1 MNKEKLSLRNITG
14 RNGSKT
20 KPKKEESKPSRPKRE
35 KRSLPKIFQ
44 IKQDGVDTE
53 ALNIVIKLAMGI
65 LTVGLILVIG
75 FFLGQ
80 VLEPLGRLLVITV
93 PFIVAIVLAWVIQ
106 PVYIFLKDRI
116 SRDYVASAL
125 SALFVV
131 LIIFT
136 LVTGIALILG
146 TTVTNEVNLVIRD
159 NDLIVSCIQ
168 EEGPCNYLTNLLG
181 TPGQARINDVDAN
194 LVGILGIA
202 DSDLQSIITAIVLQ
216 LTNWLYY
223 LIIMVT
229 TIIYILPI
237 MPRVSNAIKG
247 SVPKKYR
254 ETFGDIYDI
263 GTHAFVGYMSG
274 SLKVSTIVGAV
285 VTTGTILIVVANNVL
300 PGNQISLFTMDGS
313 LTSIINVGL
322 FIVTIG
328 LFIGITNIIPFIGPF
343 IGGVP
348 VVSLLFFTE
357 DFTQWPYYTIIMA
370 VLILIIQ
377 QIDGNILKP
386 LILGSTAKINAVII
400 LFGLTVFGSL
410 FGIVGFLIATP
421 IMAMIRS
428 MVIYLD
434 ELYDLY

>member
-1 MNKEKLSLRNITG
+1 MNKEKLSLRNLTG
-14 RNGSKT
+14 RNGSKQ
-20 KPKKEESKPSRPKRE
+20 KKEDNKPPRPKRE

-44 IKQDGVDTE
+44 IKQDGVDAE

-65 LTVGLILVIG
+65 LTIGLILAIG

-80 VLEPLGRLLVITV
+80 VLEPLGTLFVITV

-106 PVYIFLKDRI
+106 PLYIFLKDRMG
-116 SRDYVASAL
+116 REYVASAF
-125 SALFVV
+125 SALVV
-131 LIIFT
+131 VIILFT
-136 LVTGIALILG
+136 LITGIALILG
-146 TTVTNEVNLVIRD
+146 TTITSEVDLVIRD
-159 NDLIVSCIQ
+159 NDLLITCIN
-168 EEGPCNYLTNLLG
+168 EEGPCNYLTTTLG
-181 TPGQARINDVDAN
+181 DPGQARIANVDQN
-194 LVGILGIA
+194 IVGILGIA
-202 DSDLQSIITAIVLQ
+202 DTDLNSIITAIVLQ

-237 MPRVSNAIKG
+237 MPRVSNAIKN

-274 SLKVSTIVGAV
+274 SLKVSAIVGSV
-285 VTTGTILIVVANNVL
+285 VTIGTILIVIANNVL
-300 PGNQISLFTMDGS
+300 PGNQVSLFALDGS
-313 LTSIINVGL
+313 ITSILNVGL
-322 FIVTIG
+322 FVITIG

-343 IGGVP
+343 IGGIP
-348 VVSLLFFTE
+348 VVSLMYFTE
-357 DFTQWPYYTIIMA
+357 DFVQLPYYTIIMM

-428 MVIYLD
+428 MVVYLD

>member
-1 MNKEKLSLRNITG
+1 MNREKLSLRNLTG
-14 RNGSKT
+14 RNGSKP
-20 KPKKEESKPSRPKRE
+20 KPKKDDNKPTRPKRE

-75 FFLGQ
+75 YFLGQ
-80 VLEPLGRLLVITV
+80 VLEPLGTLLVITV

-106 PVYIFLKDRI
+106 PLYIFLKDKMGRE
-116 SRDYVASAL
+116 YVASAI
-125 SALFVV
+125 SAIVVV
-131 LIIFT
+131 LIFFT
-136 LVTGIALILG
+136 LITGIALIVG
-146 TTVTNEVNLVIRD
+146 TTITSEVDLVIRD
-159 NDLIVSCIQ
+159 NDLLITCIH
-168 EEGPCNYLTNLLG
+168 EEGPCNYLTNALG
-181 TPGQARINDVDAN
+181 DPGQARIANVDEN
-194 LVGILGIA
+194 IVGILGIA
-202 DSDLQSIITAIVLQ
+202 NTDLNSIITAIVLQ
-216 LTNWLYY
+216 LTSWLYY
-223 LIIMVT
+223 LIIVVT

-274 SLKVSTIVGAV
+274 SLKVSAIVGSV
-285 VTTGTILIVVANNVL
+285 VTIGTILIVIANNVL
-300 PGNQISLFTMDGS
+300 PGNQVSLFALDGS
-313 LTSIINVGL
+313 ITSILNVGL
-322 FIVTIG
+322 FVITIG

-343 IGGVP
+343 IGGIP
-348 VVSLLFFTE
+348 VVSLMYFTE
-357 DFTQWPYYTIIMA
+357 DFVQLPYYTIIMM

-386 LILGSTAKINAVII
+386 LILGSTAKINAVTI

-428 MVIYLD
+428 MVVYLD

>member
-1 MNKEKLSLRNITG
+1 MNKEKLSLRNLTG
-14 RNGSKT
+14 RNGSKQ
-20 KPKKEESKPSRPKRE
+20 KKEDNKPPRPKRE

-44 IKQDGVDTE
+44 IKQDGVDAE

-65 LTVGLILVIG
+65 LTIGLILAIG

-80 VLEPLGRLLVITV
+80 VLEPLGTLLVITV

-106 PVYIFLKDRI
+106 PLYIFLKDRMG
-116 SRDYVASAL
+116 REYVASAF
-125 SALFVV
+125 SALVV
-131 LIIFT
+131 VIILFT
-136 LVTGIALILG
+136 LITGIALILG
-146 TTVTNEVNLVIRD
+146 TTITGEVNLVIRD
-159 NDLIVSCIQ
+159 NDLLITCIN
-168 EEGPCNYLTNLLG
+168 EEGPCNYLTTTLG
-181 TPGQARINDVDAN
+181 DPGQARIANVDQN
-194 LVGILGIA
+194 IVGILGIA
-202 DSDLQSIITAIVLQ
+202 DSDLNSIITAIVLQ

-237 MPRVSNAIKG
+237 MPRVSNAIKS

-274 SLKVSTIVGAV
+274 SLKVSAIVGSV
-285 VTTGTILIVVANNVL
+285 LTIGTILIVIANNVL
-300 PGNQISLFTMDGS
+300 PGNQVSLFALDGS
-313 LTSIINVGL
+313 ITSILNVGL
-322 FIVTIG
+322 FVITIG

-343 IGGVP
+343 IGGIP
-348 VVSLLFFTE
+348 VVSLMYFTE
-357 DFTQWPYYTIIMA
+357 DFVQLPYYTIIMM

-400 LFGLTVFGSL
+400 LFGLTLFGSL

-428 MVIYLD
+428 MVVYLD

>member
-1 MNKEKLSLRNITG
+1 MNKEKLSLRNLTG
-14 RNGSKT
+14 RNGSKQ
-20 KPKKEESKPSRPKRE
+20 KKEDNKPPRPKRE

-44 IKQDGVDTE
+44 IKQDGVDAE

-65 LTVGLILVIG
+65 LSIGLILALG
-75 FFLGQ
+75 FFLGLG
-80 VLEPLGRLLVITV
+80 LEPLGTLLVITV

-106 PVYIFLKDRI
+106 PLYIFLKDRMG
-116 SRDYVASAL
+116 REYVASTL

-131 LIIFT
+131 IILFT
-136 LVTGIALILG
+136 LITGIALILG
-146 TTVTNEVNLVIRD
+146 TTVTSEVDLVIRD
-159 NDLIVSCIQ
+159 NDLLITCIN
-168 EEGPCNYLTNLLG
+168 EEGPCNYLTTTLG
-181 TPGQARINDVDAN
+181 DPGQARIANVDQN
-194 LVGILGIA
+194 IVGILGIA
-202 DSDLQSIITAIVLQ
+202 DTDLNSIITAIVLQ

-274 SLKVSTIVGAV
+274 SLKVSAIVGSV
-285 VTTGTILIVVANNVL
+285 VTVGTILIVIANNVL
-300 PGNQISLFTMDGS
+300 PGNQVSLFALDGS
-313 LTSIINVGL
+313 ITSILNVGL
-322 FIVTIG
+322 FVITIG

-343 IGGVP
+343 IGGIP
-348 VVSLLFFTE
+348 VVSLMYFTE
-357 DFTQWPYYTIIMA
+357 DFVQLPYYTIIMM

-428 MVIYLD
+428 MVVYLD

>member
-1 MNKEKLSLRNITG
+1 MNKEKLSLRNLTG
-14 RNGSKT
+14 RNGSK
-20 KPKKEESKPSRPKRE
+20 PKKDDNKPTRPKRE

-75 FFLGQ
+75 YFLGQ
-80 VLEPLGRLLVITV
+80 VLEPLGTFLVITI

-106 PVYIFLKDRI
+106 PLYIFLKDKMGRE
-116 SRDYVASAL
+116 YVASAI
-125 SALFVV
+125 SAIVVV
-131 LIIFT
+131 LIFFT
-136 LVTGIALILG
+136 LITGIALIVG
-146 TTVTNEVNLVIRD
+146 TTITSEVDLVIRD
-159 NDLIVSCIQ
+159 NDLLITCIH
-168 EEGPCNYLTNLLG
+168 EEGPCNYLTNALG
-181 TPGQARINDVDAN
+181 DPGQARIANVDEN
-194 LVGILGIA
+194 IVGILGIA
-202 DSDLQSIITAIVLQ
+202 NTDLNSIITAIVLQ
-216 LTNWLYY
+216 LTSWLYY
-223 LIIMVT
+223 LIIVVT

-274 SLKVSTIVGAV
+274 SLKVSAIVGSV
-285 VTTGTILIVVANNVL
+285 VTIGTILIVIANNVL
-300 PGNQISLFTMDGS
+300 PGNQVSLFALDGS
-313 LTSIINVGL
+313 ITSILNVGL
-322 FIVTIG
+322 FVITIG

-343 IGGVP
+343 IGGIP
-348 VVSLLFFTE
+348 VVSLMYFTE
-357 DFTQWPYYTIIMA
+357 DFVQLPYYTIIMM

-428 MVIYLD
+428 MVVYLD

>member
-1 MNKEKLSLRNITG
+1 
-14 RNGSKT
+14 
-20 KPKKEESKPSRPKRE
+20 
-35 KRSLPKIFQ
+35 
-44 IKQDGVDTE
+44 
-53 ALNIVIKLAMGI
+53 
-65 LTVGLILVIG
+65 
-75 FFLGQ
+75 
-80 VLEPLGRLLVITV
+80 
-93 PFIVAIVLAWVIQ
+93 
-106 PVYIFLKDRI
+106 
-116 SRDYVASAL
+116 
-125 SALFVV
+125 
-131 LIIFT
+131 
-136 LVTGIALILG
+136 
-146 TTVTNEVNLVIRD
+146 
-159 NDLIVSCIQ
+159 
-168 EEGPCNYLTNLLG
+168 
-181 TPGQARINDVDAN
+181 

-237 MPRVSNAIKG
+237 MPRVSNAIKS